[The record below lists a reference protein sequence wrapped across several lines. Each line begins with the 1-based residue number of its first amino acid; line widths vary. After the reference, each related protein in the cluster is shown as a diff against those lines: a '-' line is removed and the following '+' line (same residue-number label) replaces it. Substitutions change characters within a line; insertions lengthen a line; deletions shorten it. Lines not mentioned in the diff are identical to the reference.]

1 MHATPRYRIALLALI
16 CLFSF
21 SLWQSGDAAAAPAT
35 SPAAVDDGEQGLPT
49 EAVPKRG
56 SKAEQFLKL
65 HQQFLNRIQQGP
77 IDLLFIGD
85 SITAGWASR
94 AQDIWDKYYG
104 PHNAA
109 NFGIGGDRTQHVLW
123 RITNGELDGIRPR
136 VIVLMIGTN
145 NTGRDSP
152 DRIAAG
158 VEKIVATIRTKLP
171 ETKILLLGTF
181 PRMKGYAK
189 QGVKIAPINSLIGK
203 LDLSR
208 ASRSND
214 DGKMV
219 RYLDISEKF
228 KDADGEIPVDIMP
241 DGLHPS
247 SKGYQIWADA
257 MQPLLSEMMK

>member
-1 MHATPRYRIALLALI
+1 MFDIRRAVSVLIIGSSCLCAGICIAVPA
-16 CLFSF
+16 S
-21 SLWQSGDAAAAPAT
+21 APTT
-35 SPAAVDDGEQGLPT
+35 SAAVDDGEQGLPT
-49 EAVPKRG
+49 EAVQKRG

-65 HQQFLNRIQQGP
+65 HQQFLNRIRQGP

-109 NFGIGGDRTQHVLW
+109 NFGIGGDRTQHILW
-123 RITNGELDGIRPR
+123 RINNGELDGIKPK

-152 DRIAAG
+152 EEIAAG

-171 ETKILLLGTF
+171 ETKILLLGVF
-181 PRMKGYAK
+181 PRMKGYEK

-203 LDLSR
+203 LD
-208 ASRSND
+208 

-219 RYLDISEKF
+219 RYLDIGEKF
-228 KDADGEIPVDIMP
+228 KDADGKIPLDVMP

-247 SKGYQIWADA
+247 AKGYQIWADA